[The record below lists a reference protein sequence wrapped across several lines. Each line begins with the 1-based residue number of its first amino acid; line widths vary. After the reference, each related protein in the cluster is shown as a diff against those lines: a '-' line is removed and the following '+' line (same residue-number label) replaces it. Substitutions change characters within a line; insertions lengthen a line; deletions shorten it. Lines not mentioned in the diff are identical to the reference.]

1 MSPRFFRRGRPDA
14 TNEIPADMWE
24 DCPSCHQ
31 LLYTKDVEPLR
42 VCNHCSYHFRLSL
55 QERLAVTADEGS
67 VEEWDA
73 DVEAVDPLGFPDYRD
88 KLAKA
93 QAETGRTEGI
103 FTGRATIEGQ
113 PAALGIMDLA
123 FFGGSMGYVVGEK
136 VARLFERAADQKLP
150 AVVFCASGG
159 ARMQESLVS
168 LMQMAKTSGA
178 AGRLRRAGVPYIS
191 VLLDPTYG
199 GVTASYAF
207 LGDIIIAEPGV
218 RLGFAGPRVIEVT
231 RQKIRQDVQTAEF
244 QFDHGMIDAIVPR
257 PELRSKLAQIIR
269 WSNA

>member
-1 MSPRFFRRGRPDA
+1 VSPRFFRRGRPEASD
-14 TNEIPADMWE
+14 EIPADLWE

-31 LLYTKDVEPLR
+31 LLYTRDIEPLK
-42 VCNHCSYHFRLSL
+42 VCNHCGYHFRLSL
-55 QERLAVTADEGS
+55 EARLAVTADEGS
-67 VEEWDA
+67 AEEWDA
-73 DVEAVDPLGFPDYRD
+73 DLAASDPLQFPDYPG

-93 QAETGRTEGI
+93 QEETGRVEGL
-103 FTGRATIEGQ
+103 FSGRAEIEER
-113 PAALGIMDLA
+113 PVALGIMDLA

-136 VARLFERAADQKLP
+136 IARLFERAADLRLP

-159 ARMQESLVS
+159 ARMQESLIS

-178 AGRLRRAGVPYIS
+178 AGKLRSAGVPYIS

-207 LGDIIIAEPGV
+207 LGDIILAEPGV

-231 RQKIRQDVQTAEF
+231 RQRIRPDVQTAEY
-244 QFDHGMIDAIVPR
+244 QHEHGMIDAVVPR
-257 PELRSKLAQIIR
+257 SELRPTLAQIIR
-269 WSNA
+269 WAAE